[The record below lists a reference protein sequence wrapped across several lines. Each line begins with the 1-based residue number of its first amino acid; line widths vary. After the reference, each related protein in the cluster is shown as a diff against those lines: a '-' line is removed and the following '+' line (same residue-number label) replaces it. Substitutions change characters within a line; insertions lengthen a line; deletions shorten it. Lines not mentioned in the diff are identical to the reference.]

1 MAFDDLLA
9 GLITLNAEC
18 AAALDDD
25 RLQEWPA
32 FFTEDCFYRITTL
45 QNHQR
50 KLAAGLVYCDSRQML
65 ADRIL
70 SLRKANVYEGQRY
83 RHLLGLPRV
92 LADDGSAAQVETGF
106 AVLRIMRTGETS
118 IFASGRYLDT
128 ALRSAGGLRLRSRDV
143 ICDSNRIDTLLAV
156 PL

>member
-1 MAFDDLLA
+1 MTHLLTDLIA
-9 GLITLNAEC
+9 LNADY

-25 RLQEWPA
+25 RLEDWPT

-50 KLAAGLVYCDSRQML
+50 KLAAGLVYADSRQML

-70 SLRKANVYEGQRY
+70 SLRKANVYEAQRY

-92 LADDGSAAQVETGF
+92 VADAEGTARVETGF
-106 AVLRIMRTGETS
+106 AVLRIMRTGETT
-118 IFASGRYLDT
+118 IFASGRYLDEV
-128 ALRSAGGLRLRSRDV
+128 ARDADGQLRLRQRDV
-143 ICDSNRIDTLLAV
+143 VCDSNRIDTLLAI